1 MMNSKFAGFR
11 GQLQVTFCR
20 YDQFVVIAITYM
32 WGRWDTPQNFFL
44 AFMFLRYGACDGQN
58 FFTFWPFFALLPST
72 FPPILQPEK
81 SKFRK
86 SEKNPGDI
94 IILHKCT
101 KNHDQ
106 MLYGSWDMVRDGC
119 NYFSFWVIFCPFTP
133 LKSEKNVWRYHH
145 FTYAYQKLW
154 SDDVRFLRY
163 GVWQI

>member
-1 MMNSKFAGFR
+1 MNSKFAGFR

-20 YDQFVVIAITYM
+20 YDQFVVM

-58 FFTFWPFFALLPST
+58 FFSFYSHFCSFTLPAR
-72 FPPILQPEK
+72 PQPYSLKNQNLEK
-81 SKFRK
+81 VKKTLEISSFYISVPKIMI
-86 SEKNPGDI
+86 SW
-94 IILHKCT
+94 CT
-101 KNHDQ
+101 VP
-106 MLYGSWDMVRDGC
+106 DMVPDGC
-119 NYFSFWVIFCPFTP
+119 NYFSFWVIFCPFNP

-163 GVWQI
+163 GVWRM